1 SQMSADLYHRPLFEG
16 IRRWPSVISEVSLIG
31 HKLAASGEASS
42 SKSNLENRNP
52 MKKLIPLCTVML
64 FAISTAIAQSGTPS
78 SKATAAYNTAVGC
91 SVASTTGTWTCGD
104 IFTGTTKF
112 VTADGYVE
120 VMGSSVKVSNSQSL
134 FADASLV
141 IGLYTSTLVTT
152 KPSKT
157 SGGTNTS

>member
-1 SQMSADLYHRPLFEG
+1 
-16 IRRWPSVISEVSLIG
+16 
-31 HKLAASGEASS
+31 
-42 SKSNLENRNP
+42 
-52 MKKLIPLCTVML
+52 MKKLIPLYSLALMAT
-64 FAISTAIAQSGTPS
+64 TAIAQSGTPS

-141 IGLYTSTLVTT
+141 IGIYTSTLVTT
-152 KPSKT
+152 K
-157 SGGTNTS
+157 